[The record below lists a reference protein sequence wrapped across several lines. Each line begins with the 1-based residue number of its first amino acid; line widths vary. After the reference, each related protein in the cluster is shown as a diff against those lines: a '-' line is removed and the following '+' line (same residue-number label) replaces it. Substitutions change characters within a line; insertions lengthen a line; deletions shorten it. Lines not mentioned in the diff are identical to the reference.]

1 MPITMRRRDLTSPH
15 CLISRIDND
24 LLMGRRIVTAT
35 AVIAMAALF
44 PAHLSARGCRN
55 HGYREYVDAAGCCDR
70 DCEQTAH
77 NPITQVYSLEVG
89 GVTAYS
95 SYLSPMRYRGWG
107 LALTGEWSK
116 NLKQNPEK
124 VLMSFAA
131 KVDCGSMLNPAKSAG
146 MLGATAY
153 FGWGL
158 AAQWRPSCRW
168 HLTLGGMLDLYGGAL
183 YLTRNGNNPVTPLAY
198 TGIDLTA
205 SASYSFRL
213 GRLPVV
219 VRDVAKL
226 PTAGTFFSPQYGETM
241 YEIYLGNRK
250 DLVHFGWWGNS
261 FGIDNLLAFD
271 LMFGKK
277 FLRLGYRLDLRT
289 FHAENLD
296 SQIFRNSFTIAYGF

>member
-1 MPITMRRRDLTSPH
+1 
-15 CLISRIDND
+15 
-24 LLMGRRIVTAT
+24 MGV
-35 AVIAMAALF
+35 VVVVLAALF
-44 PAHLSARGCRN
+44 PASASARGCRH
-55 HGYREYVDAAGCCDR
+55 HGGGEHADAAGCCDR
-70 DCEQTAH
+70 VCGSSGR
-77 NPITQVYSLEVG
+77 NPITQVYSLEFG

-116 NLKQNPEK
+116 NLRQNPGK

-146 MLGATAY
+146 MLGSTAY

-158 AAQWRPSCRW
+158 AAQWHPSCRW

-205 SASYSFRL
+205 SASYGFRL

-219 VRDVAKL
+219 VRDVVRI
-226 PTAGTFFSPQYGETM
+226 PSVGVFFSPQYGETM

-250 DLVHFGWWGNS
+250 DLVHFGWWGNN

-271 LMFGKK
+271 LMFGRK

-289 FHAENLD
+289 FHSENLD
-296 SQIFRNSFTIAYGF
+296 TQILRNSFTIAYGF